1 MELSAYVK
9 ATRYSFLGR
18 SLALR
23 RVLIFHMVDIRH
35 AVQPYDVLGM
45 WVGRGKLS
53 PLYGE

>member
-1 MELSAYVK
+1 MK